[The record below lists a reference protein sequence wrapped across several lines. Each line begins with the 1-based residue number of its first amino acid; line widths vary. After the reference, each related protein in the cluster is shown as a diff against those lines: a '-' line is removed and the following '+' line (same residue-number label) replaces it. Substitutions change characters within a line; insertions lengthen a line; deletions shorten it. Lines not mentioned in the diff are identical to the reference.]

1 MPRPSR
7 YELTDPQWSRLRD
20 LLPGKAGDP
29 GRSGSDN
36 RLFVNAV
43 LWVLRSGA
51 RWSDLP
57 ERYGKYKSVHKRFTR
72 WAAAGVWDK
81 VFAILIKD
89 KGNEYL
95 LIDSTIVRA
104 HQQAVTGKGGA
115 AIRLWGVPEA
125 D

>member
-7 YELTDPQWSRLRD
+7 YELTDTQWSRLCD

-29 GRSGSDN
+29 GRRGSDT

-43 LWVLRSGA
+43 LWVLCSGA

-57 ERYGKYKSVHKRFTR
+57 ERYGKYKRVHKHFTR

-81 VFAILIKD
+81 VFAVLVKD
-89 KGNEYL
+89 RDNEYL
-95 LIDSTIVRA
+95 LIDSTIMRA
-104 HQQAVTGKGGA
+104 HQQADRKRGHRSSAVG
-115 AIRLWGVPEA
+115 RS
-125 D
+125 